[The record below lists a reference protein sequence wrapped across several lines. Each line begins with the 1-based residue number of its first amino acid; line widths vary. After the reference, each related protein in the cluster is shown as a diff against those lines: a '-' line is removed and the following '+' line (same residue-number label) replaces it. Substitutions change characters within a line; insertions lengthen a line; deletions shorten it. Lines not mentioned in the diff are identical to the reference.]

1 MTDHVD
7 DAFIERLRERAARA
21 DVERR
26 LADETLDDFASSGLA
41 DLLVPTR
48 FGGDEAPWPAILD
61 PIRRLA
67 HGCSS
72 SAWTLGF
79 YTLHNWMLALFP
91 EKAQIEVFDGDRPV
105 LAPAPLAPNGRGLPV
120 EGGVRLSGRWSW
132 ATGVLHGNWLMVGAM
147 CGPDDARMP
156 MLCLLPLAEAEV
168 IDTWQ
173 VDGMRATGSNDVAVD
188 DVFIPEHR
196 MLSVIDIYGGTT
208 PGASVHDSATYRW
221 PMVPALALAASM
233 VALGSAERVTEL
245 FAERLGQRVMGF
257 EGTKQIE
264 KPVAQVRLAHA
275 QVQLRAL
282 NGLVASTVAELE
294 GLAIAGEPVARP
306 VRAQAR
312 LAAAH
317 IVQESRAVIGDLIGA
332 SGASAHFLDHP
343 LQRYRRDVEVLAG
356 HVVFDDDVASE
367 LAGALSLGMKV
378 SPFAMV

>member
-1 MTDHVD
+1 MITDTFVQQ
-7 DAFIERLRERAARA
+7 LRERAQQA

-26 LADETLDDFASSGLA
+26 LSTETMDDYAASGLA
-41 DLLVPTR
+41 DLLVPSC

-72 SAWTLGF
+72 TAWTLGF

-91 EKAQIEVFDGDRPV
+91 EQAQKEVFAGDRPV
-105 LAPAPLAPNGRGLPV
+105 LAPAPLAPNGRGEPV
-120 EGGVRLSGRWSW
+120 DGGVRLSGRWSW
-132 ATGVLHGNWLMVGAM
+132 ATGVLHGNWLMVGAL
-147 CGPDDARMP
+147 CGPEDARLP
-156 MLCLLPLAEAEV
+156 MLCLLPLDEAEV

-173 VDGMRATGSNDVAVD
+173 TDGMRATGSNDVVVSDA
-188 DVFIPEHR
+188 FIPEHR
-196 MLSVIDIYGGTT
+196 VLSVIDIYAGTT
-208 PGASVHDSATYRW
+208 PGASLHAAAAYRW

-245 FAERLGQRVMGF
+245 FAERLAERVMGF
-257 EGTKQIE
+257 EGTKQMD
-264 KPVAQVRLAHA
+264 KPVAQVRLADA
-275 QVQLRAL
+275 QVRLRAL
-282 NGLVASTVAELE
+282 DGLVAGTVARIEALV
-294 GLAIAGEPVARP
+294 AAGDAVPKP
-306 VRAQAR
+306 LRAEAR

-317 IVQESRAVIGDLIGA
+317 VVQESRAVIGGLIGA

-356 HVVFDDDVASE
+356 HVVFDHDVTAE
-367 LAGALSLGMKV
+367 LAGALALGMKV